1 MERPLVEIFVRFM
14 LSTGKGDGMINTIK
28 PGAIQF
34 FLGGDKNP
42 VFTYFST

>member
-1 MERPLVEIFVRFM
+1 MERPLVEKFVRFM
-14 LSTGKGDGMINTIK
+14 LSTGKGDGMINTIT

-34 FLGGDKNP
+34 FGGDKNP